1 MASRFKR
8 LTFYSRTK
16 FLSEGGAPRGLI
28 SNTREA
34 DCRLQSAKTC
44 NTELHVKPFLPD
56 TEVLKHLSTY
66 SLTTLGEI
74 NELYKTTRT
83 RVAFDSVAY
92 FWLSY
97 FKKILR
103 SESRV
108 LILYGT
114 SRRASEDPCCP
125 F

>member
-97 FKKILR
+97 FKKSSDL
-103 SESRV
+103 SLE
-108 LILYGT
+108 
-114 SRRASEDPCCP
+114 